1 MSVAK
6 TIPKHALT
14 NLSVSQDTIDC
25 ASLIE
30 ELQALLGKQLWIRY
44 AQLITLFVLGKRSRK
59 ELIQELRNKIM
70 KSKNFD
76 ALLSKQKSFIKLHNR
91 LLLSILGNSLR
102 LSKLGNGTSTS
113 NGFKMMN
120 SSGSGLDEL
129 DDDDLDGDADGSG
142 GLKSRTKISAQQLK
156 AQNST
161 MENYKQIV
169 MSLPQFDRIRLSKI
183 VKESGKRGFVV
194 SKILQTRLNNI
205 PKLPYA
211 SNATVEGLFQKVT
224 EKQLLYKKY
233 GDLEML
239 KDDYGLEGTAQLET
253 GEGKKKKDQNGKKGT
268 AAGSGPKGA
277 NAKKNGV
284 AGEMKEDEKDVQKKG
299 MLEWSQEIVES
310 YQGLLCQEL
319 YSLPDN
325 KSLMQRMY
333 GIMREHGLIGEL
345 DKSCLDLVILALEKY
360 LRNLIESGIDSIRY
374 RRKKY
379 SDLYDLD
386 ANGTYQEIG
395 AFTSGLKLPAEENEF
410 AEEKGKIIT
419 TTTTQQ
425 QQQQQQQPN
434 IALTNEDIMDT
445 LQVCPSLMDPG
456 SIFYN
461 MNINYN
467 KNDDQMVVFNSR
479 IDDMPLFAN
488 PEDKPSFIPV
498 DERNEGSREEL
509 NWLLKDILE
518 QQR

>member
-6 TIPKHALT
+6 IIPKHTLT

-59 ELIQELRNKIM
+59 ELIQELKNRII
-70 KSKNFD
+70 KSKNFHTM
-76 ALLSKQKSFIKLHNR
+76 LSKQKSFIKLHNR

-120 SSGSGLDEL
+120 SSGSGLDHL
-129 DDDDLDGDADGSG
+129 NDDDLDGEPDASG
-142 GLKSRTKISAQQLK
+142 GLKSRTKIGAQQLK

-211 SNATVEGLFQKVT
+211 SNPTVENLFQKIT
-224 EKQLLYKKY
+224 EKQLLYKKH

-239 KDDYGLEGTAQLET
+239 KDDYDLDGTAPSET
-253 GEGKKKKDQNGKKGT
+253 GDAKKKKDQNGKKGT
-268 AAGSGPKGA
+268 SAGSGTRAA
-277 NAKKNGV
+277 NNKKTGPV
-284 AGEMKEDEKDVQKKG
+284 SDTKEDEKDVQKKG
-299 MLEWSQEIVES
+299 MVEWSQEIVDS

-325 KSLMQRMY
+325 KLLMQRMY
-333 GIMREHGLIGEL
+333 GIMRENGLIGEL

-360 LRNLIESGIDSIRY
+360 MRNLIESGIDSIRY

-386 ANGTYQEIG
+386 ANGAYQEIG
-395 AFTSGLKLPAEENEF
+395 AFTSGLQAPAEEIEF
-410 AEEKGKIIT
+410 AKEEKIPVQEYHS
-419 TTTTQQ
+419 QQ
-425 QQQQQQQPN
+425 QQQLD

-445 LQVCPSLMDPG
+445 LQVNPSLMDPG